1 MLGHDLYW
9 EGKNSKPDPPL
20 LPLASW
26 LRLGIAKG
34 PRRPVR
40 PWVQVAPRHLL
51 HSNLSDANTRFD
63 ENILSRIF
71 RVVGRR
77 ASIHPCKKTLSLFYL
92 LADGATFLPTEIVSL
107 LSIRKM
113 EECIFHSNYRDSR
126 KKISRT
132 WTYPRIKKI
141 YYLLNE
147 NFLLLHGCGIVLT
160 ATLWFFLTRFTSL

>member
-1 MLGHDLYW
+1 MYNYRTRMNKTCSVTIYI
-9 EGKNSKPDPPL
+9 EKEKIQNQIPPL

-126 KKISRT
+126 KKFLERERILVLRKFIIS
-132 WTYPRIKKI
+132 
-141 YYLLNE
+141 
-147 NFLLLHGCGIVLT
+147 
-160 ATLWFFLTRFTSL
+160 